1 VVNFIFC
8 EMYLRNLFG
17 RDKEPEIELFTKL
30 LSKNSFVIDV
40 GANRGTYS
48 FPIIR
53 RIRKRGFLF
62 LFEPIPE
69 LYEYLNTGFASYK
82 NVKIFPLACSDK
94 NETREI
100 SIPTSEG
107 NLGFGSAS
115 FVNKHIDFQ
124 SKSIECVRIDDLEIA
139 KLNFIK
145 IDVEGFE
152 FLVLKGALK
161 TIENNRPVI
170 LAEIDFNM
178 GNTYFMQLTRMI
190 QKLDYR
196 VFALTGGQFLPVNLT
211 EFDSHELNFHSNG
224 YRNNFFLIPAEQ
236 IAKILDQLTSKKGFY
251 FLKRVFML
259 N

>member
-1 VVNFIFC
+1 LN
-8 EMYLRNLFG
+8 
-17 RDKEPEIELFTKL
+17 
-30 LSKNSFVIDV
+30 NSYF
-40 GANRGTYS
+40 
-48 FPIIR
+48 
-53 RIRKRGFLF
+53 RKR
-62 LFEPIPE
+62 
-69 LYEYLNTGFASYK
+69 
-82 NVKIFPLACSDK
+82 KI
-94 NETREI
+94 I
-100 SIPTSEG
+100 YQIYQ
-107 NLGFGSAS
+107 
-115 FVNKHIDFQ
+115 IQ

-236 IAKILDQLTSKKGFY
+236 IAKILDQLTST
-251 FLKRVFML
+251 
-259 N
+259 